1 MNQRLNTAISTV
13 ALLVG
18 AGAVL
23 YFNLPRS
30 VPGPAASQ
38 AASGSTRAAIEQ
50 CAEAAQ
56 LVHDVR
62 WAAACMVLAEQD
74 RARHAACLDNPDIIG
89 NPQLSKAYCDRTF
102 GQNDGSADCTLPDE
116 RAASLLALLTA
127 AEQRCAA
134 EPRVAQ
140 P

>member
-1 MNQRLNTAISTV
+1 MDQRLNAAISTV
-13 ALLVG
+13 ALLAG

-23 YFNLPRS
+23 YFNLPRPM
-30 VPGPAASQ
+30 PGLVAPETAG
-38 AASGSTRAAIEQ
+38 GSTRAAIEQ

-74 RARHAACLDNPDIIG
+74 RARHAACMENPDIIG
-89 NPQLSKAYCDRTF
+89 NPGLSKAYCDRTF
-102 GQNDGSADCTLPDE
+102 GQNDGLADCTLPDE

-134 EPRVAQ
+134 EPRVAR